1 MKDRLQN
8 VLFRITLGFVDLAF
22 FWNQVLSYFTPGQKG
37 WEDKLQKQF
46 EAMAKEEFGIEIDD
60 TVFLG

>member
-1 MKDRLQN
+1 LIWPFGQISSSSVSRTSLVHLHTSNPDS
-8 VLFRITLGFVDLAF
+8 GFTVK
-22 FWNQVLSYFTPGQKG
+22 QEG

-60 TVFLG
+60 KVFLG